1 MRTSWSDPEAFGRH
15 HRRGHAKMRRFTAGS
30 QQRSLG
36 MVRTIRWMTQY
47 DTLSMRDY
55 EIYMKYKPLLNLYW
69 TFRIFSAWLPQS
81 MGSPVLPRDSCDSV
95 LPCFTAW
102 KRSIDWKDRKA
113 VSCKLKAVCDHKQV
127 RNASS
132 PPLAGLVFPGTIE
145 LCWSTHVFQCRTS
158 HCKVSTSSFQ
168 SFSHTF
174 LVGEAMNRNRDWHH
188 WRSKHCIR
196 HSFCFRHLMEVIYSL
211 SMWKVQTFNA
221 WFLHDIV
228 TEHDNSEKVTAPLKA
243 TRWNTHALCAGKHG

>member
-15 HRRGHAKMRRFTAGS
+15 HRRGHAKMRRFTAWS

-174 LVGEAMNRNRDWHH
+174 WWARQWTGTEIGTTDDPSIALDIRFASDTWWKWSTLLACG
-188 WRSKHCIR
+188 RSK
-196 HSFCFRHLMEVIYSL
+196 L
-211 SMWKVQTFNA
+211 SMLDSFTI
-221 WFLHDIV
+221 L
-228 TEHDNSEKVTAPLKA
+228 
-243 TRWNTHALCAGKHG
+243 